1 MSKKEVN
8 SSVKRLMLGLG
19 NYNTQSKL
27 KMSGIEDR
35 PQNSNKLVDSGQV
48 QGGEQ
53 RRNQR

>member
-8 SSVKRLMLGLG
+8 SSVKRLMMGLG
-19 NYNTQSKL
+19 NYNTHSKP
-27 KMSGIEDR
+27 KMYKIEDR
-35 PQNSNKLVDSGQV
+35 IQNSNKLVDSGQV